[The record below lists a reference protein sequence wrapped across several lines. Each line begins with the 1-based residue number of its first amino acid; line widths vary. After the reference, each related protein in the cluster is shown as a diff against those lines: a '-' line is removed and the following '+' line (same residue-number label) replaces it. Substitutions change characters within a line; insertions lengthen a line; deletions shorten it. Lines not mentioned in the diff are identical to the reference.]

1 MFNSA
6 MIKYDVNEET
16 KVVVASVE
24 GIAYD
29 AIDTMLKTFRR
40 QNIILT
46 ESFMTIEPGEPDEIG
61 KVNWY
66 ETKFIKDHTTVCKK
80 YLLPNSLMSE
90 ARYDPDDPNK
100 FSIERGKQIA
110 RRRLYDAYN
119 KVFKKALSEIIASVV
134 CAANDMDDMVAVTE
148 KRMINFEYFEYY
160 DVFKHHES
168 ESMKL

>member
-29 AIDTMLKTFRR
+29 AVNTMLKTLRR
-40 QNIILT
+40 QNIIAT
-46 ESFMTIEPGEPDEIG
+46 ESFMVIETDESDDIR
-61 KVNWY
+61 KS
-66 ETKFIKDHTTVCKK
+66 KFTEMHSTVCKK
-80 YLLPNSLMSE
+80 YLLPNELKSE
-90 ARYDPDDPNK
+90 AHYDPQDPNE
-100 FSIERGKQIA
+100 FSVERGKQIA

-119 KVFKKALSEIIASVV
+119 KVFKKALNEIIASVV
-134 CAANDMDDMVAVTE
+134 CAVNDMDDMVAVTE

-168 ESMKL
+168 ENMKL

>member
-29 AIDTMLKTFRR
+29 AVNTMLKALRR
-40 QNIILT
+40 QNIIIT
-46 ESFMTIEPGEPDEIG
+46 ESFMVIESDESADIR
-61 KVNWY
+61 KS
-66 ETKFIKDHTTVCKK
+66 KFTEMHSTVCKK
-80 YLLPNSLMSE
+80 YLLPNELKSE
-90 ARYDPDDPNK
+90 AHYDPQDPNE
-100 FSIERGKQIA
+100 FSVERGKQIA

-119 KVFKKALSEIIASVV
+119 KVFKRALNEIIASVV
-134 CAANDMDDMVAVTE
+134 CAVNDMDDMVAVTE

>member
-29 AIDTMLKTFRR
+29 AVNTMLKTLRR
-40 QNIILT
+40 QNIITT
-46 ESFMTIEPGEPDEIG
+46 ESFMVIETDESDDIR
-61 KVNWY
+61 KS
-66 ETKFIKDHTTVCKK
+66 KFTEMHSTVCKK
-80 YLLPNSLMSE
+80 YLLPNELKSE
-90 ARYDPDDPNK
+90 AHYDPQDPNK
-100 FSIERGKQIA
+100 FSVERGKQIA

-119 KVFKKALSEIIASVV
+119 KVFKRALNEIIASVV
-134 CAANDMDDMVAVTE
+134 CAVNDMDDMVAVTE

-160 DVFKHHES
+160 DVFKHHET

>member
-29 AIDTMLKTFRR
+29 AVNTMLKTLRR
-40 QNIILT
+40 QNIIT
-46 ESFMTIEPGEPDEIG
+46 TDSFMVIETDESDDIR
-61 KVNWY
+61 KS
-66 ETKFIKDHTTVCKK
+66 KFTEMHSTVCKK
-80 YLLPNSLMSE
+80 YLLPNELKSE
-90 ARYDPDDPNK
+90 AHYDPQDPNE
-100 FSIERGKQIA
+100 FSVERGKQIA

-119 KVFKKALSEIIASVV
+119 KVFKRALSEIIASVV
-134 CAANDMDDMVAVTE
+134 CAVNDMDDMVAVTE

-160 DVFKHHES
+160 DVFKYHET

>member
-29 AIDTMLKTFRR
+29 AINTMLKTLRR
-40 QNIILT
+40 QNIIAT
-46 ESFMTIEPGEPDEIG
+46 ESFMVIESDESADIR
-61 KVNWY
+61 KS
-66 ETKFIKDHTTVCKK
+66 KFTEMHSTVCKK
-80 YLLPNSLMSE
+80 YLLPNELKSE
-90 ARYDPDDPNK
+90 AHYDPQDPNE
-100 FSIERGKQIA
+100 FSVERGKQIA

-119 KVFKKALSEIIASVV
+119 KVFKRALNEIIASVV
-134 CAANDMDDMVAVTE
+134 CAVNDMDDMVAVTE

-160 DVFKHHES
+160 DVFKYHES

>member
-6 MIKYDVNEET
+6 MIKYDVIEET

-29 AIDTMLKTFRR
+29 AINTMLKTLRR
-40 QNIILT
+40 QNIIAT
-46 ESFMTIEPGEPDEIG
+46 ESFMVIESDESADIR
-61 KVNWY
+61 KS
-66 ETKFIKDHTTVCKK
+66 KFTEMHSTVCKK
-80 YLLPNSLMSE
+80 YLLPNELKSE
-90 ARYDPDDPNK
+90 AHYDPQDPNE

-119 KVFKKALSEIIASVV
+119 KVFKRALNEIIASVV
-134 CAANDMDDMVAVTE
+134 CAVNDMDDMVAVTE

>member
-29 AIDTMLKTFRR
+29 AVNTMLKALRR
-40 QNIILT
+40 QNIIAT
-46 ESFMTIEPGEPDEIG
+46 ESFMVIESDESADIR
-61 KVNWY
+61 KS
-66 ETKFIKDHTTVCKK
+66 KFTEIHSTVCKK
-80 YLLPNSLMSE
+80 YLLPNELKSE
-90 ARYDPDDPNK
+90 AHYDPQDPNE
-100 FSIERGKQIA
+100 FSVERGKQIA

-119 KVFKKALSEIIASVV
+119 KVFKRALNEIIASVV
-134 CAANDMDDMVAVTE
+134 CAVNDMDDMVAVTE

-160 DVFKHHES
+160 DVFKHHET

>member
-29 AIDTMLKTFRR
+29 AVNTMLKALRR
-40 QNIILT
+40 QNIIAT
-46 ESFMTIEPGEPDEIG
+46 ESFMVIESDESADIR
-61 KVNWY
+61 KS
-66 ETKFIKDHTTVCKK
+66 KFTEMHSTVCKK
-80 YLLPNSLMSE
+80 YLLPNELKSE
-90 ARYDPDDPNK
+90 AHYDPQDPNE
-100 FSIERGKQIA
+100 FSVERGKQIA

-119 KVFKKALSEIIASVV
+119 KVFKRALNEIIASVV
-134 CAANDMDDMVAVTE
+134 CAVNDMDDMVAVTE

-160 DVFKHHES
+160 DVFKYHES

>member
-6 MIKYDVNEET
+6 MIKYDVIEET

-29 AIDTMLKTFRR
+29 AVNTMLKALRR
-40 QNIILT
+40 QNIIAT
-46 ESFMTIEPGEPDEIG
+46 ESFMVIETDESDDIR
-61 KVNWY
+61 KS
-66 ETKFIKDHTTVCKK
+66 KFTEMHSTVCKK
-80 YLLPNSLMSE
+80 YLLPNELKSE
-90 ARYDPDDPNK
+90 AHYDPQDPNE
-100 FSIERGKQIA
+100 FSVERGKQIA

-119 KVFKKALSEIIASVV
+119 KVFKRALNEIIASVV
-134 CAANDMDDMVAVTE
+134 CAVNDMDDMVAVTE

-160 DVFKHHES
+160 DVFKHHET

>member
-29 AIDTMLKTFRR
+29 AINTMLKTLRR
-40 QNIILT
+40 QNIIAT
-46 ESFMTIEPGEPDEIG
+46 ESFMVIESDESADIR
-61 KVNWY
+61 KS
-66 ETKFIKDHTTVCKK
+66 KFTEMHSTVCKK
-80 YLLPNSLMSE
+80 YLLPNELKSE
-90 ARYDPDDPNK
+90 AHYDPQDPNE

-119 KVFKKALSEIIASVV
+119 KVFKRALNEIIASVV
-134 CAANDMDDMVAVTE
+134 CAVNDMDDMVAVTE

-168 ESMKL
+168 ENMKL

>member
-29 AIDTMLKTFRR
+29 AVNTMLKALRR
-40 QNIILT
+40 QNIIAT
-46 ESFMTIEPGEPDEIG
+46 ESFMVIESDESADIR
-61 KVNWY
+61 KS
-66 ETKFIKDHTTVCKK
+66 KFTERHSTVCKK
-80 YLLPNSLMSE
+80 YLLPNELKSE
-90 ARYDPDDPNK
+90 AHYDPQDPNEC
-100 FSIERGKQIA
+100 SIERGKQIA

-119 KVFKKALSEIIASVV
+119 KVFKRALNEIIASVV
-134 CAANDMDDMVAVTE
+134 CAVNDMDDMVAVTE

-160 DVFKHHES
+160 DVFKYHES

>member
-29 AIDTMLKTFRR
+29 AVNTMLKALRR
-40 QNIILT
+40 QNIITT
-46 ESFMTIEPGEPDEIG
+46 ESFMVIESDESADIR
-61 KVNWY
+61 KS
-66 ETKFIKDHTTVCKK
+66 KFTEMHSTVCKK
-80 YLLPNSLMSE
+80 YLLPNELKSE
-90 ARYDPDDPNK
+90 AHYDPQDPNE

-119 KVFKKALSEIIASVV
+119 KVFKRALNEIIASVV
-134 CAANDMDDMVAVTE
+134 CAVNDMDDMVAVTE

>member
-29 AIDTMLKTFRR
+29 AVNTMLKALRR
-40 QNIILT
+40 QNIIAT
-46 ESFMTIEPGEPDEIG
+46 ESFMVIESDESVDIR
-61 KVNWY
+61 KS
-66 ETKFIKDHTTVCKK
+66 KFTEMHSTVCKK
-80 YLLPNSLMSE
+80 YLLPNELKSE
-90 ARYDPDDPNK
+90 AHYDPQDPNE

-119 KVFKKALSEIIASVV
+119 RVFKRALNEIIASVV
-134 CAANDMDDMVAVTE
+134 CAVNDMDDMVAVTE

>member
-29 AIDTMLKTFRR
+29 AVNTMLKALRR
-40 QNIILT
+40 QNIIAT
-46 ESFMTIEPGEPDEIG
+46 ESFMVIESDESADIR
-61 KVNWY
+61 KS
-66 ETKFIKDHTTVCKK
+66 KFTEMHSTVCKK
-80 YLLPNSLMSE
+80 YLLPNELKSE
-90 ARYDPDDPNK
+90 AHYDPQDPNE

-119 KVFKKALSEIIASVV
+119 KVFKRALNEIIASVV
-134 CAANDMDDMVAVTE
+134 CAVNDMDDMVAVTE

-160 DVFKHHES
+160 DVFKYHES
-168 ESMKL
+168 DSMKL

>member
-29 AIDTMLKTFRR
+29 AVNTMLKALRR
-40 QNIILT
+40 QNIIAT
-46 ESFMTIEPGEPDEIG
+46 ESFMIIESDESDDIR
-61 KVNWY
+61 KS
-66 ETKFIKDHTTVCKK
+66 KFTEMHSTVCKK
-80 YLLPNSLMSE
+80 YLLPNELKSE
-90 ARYDPDDPNK
+90 AHYDPQDPNE
-100 FSIERGKQIA
+100 FSVERGKQIA

-119 KVFKKALSEIIASVV
+119 RVFKRALNEIIASVV
-134 CAANDMDDMVAVTE
+134 CAVNDMDDMVAVTE

>member
-29 AIDTMLKTFRR
+29 AVNTMLKTLRR
-40 QNIILT
+40 QNIITT
-46 ESFMTIEPGEPDEIG
+46 ESFMVIETDESDDIR
-61 KVNWY
+61 KS
-66 ETKFIKDHTTVCKK
+66 KFTEMHSTVCKK
-80 YLLPNSLMSE
+80 YLLPNELKSE
-90 ARYDPDDPNK
+90 AHYDPKDPNE
-100 FSIERGKQIA
+100 FSVERGKQIA

-119 KVFKKALSEIIASVV
+119 KVFKRALSEIIASVV
-134 CAANDMDDMVAVTE
+134 CAVNDMDDMVAVTE

-160 DVFKHHES
+160 DVFKHHET

>member
-29 AIDTMLKTFRR
+29 AINTMLKTLRR
-40 QNIILT
+40 QNIIAT
-46 ESFMTIEPGEPDEIG
+46 ESFMVIESDESADIR
-61 KVNWY
+61 KS
-66 ETKFIKDHTTVCKK
+66 KFTEMHSTVCKK
-80 YLLPNSLMSE
+80 YLLPNELKSE
-90 ARYDPDDPNK
+90 AHYDPQDPNE

-119 KVFKKALSEIIASVV
+119 KVFKRALNEIIASVV
-134 CAANDMDDMVAVTE
+134 CAVNDMDDMVAVTE

>member
-29 AIDTMLKTFRR
+29 AVNTMLKTLRR
-40 QNIILT
+40 QNIIAT
-46 ESFMTIEPGEPDEIG
+46 ESFMVIESDESADIR
-61 KVNWY
+61 KS
-66 ETKFIKDHTTVCKK
+66 KFTEMHSTVCKK
-80 YLLPNSLMSE
+80 YLLPNELKSE
-90 ARYDPDDPNK
+90 AHYDPQDPNE

-119 KVFKKALSEIIASVV
+119 KVFKRALNEIIASVV
-134 CAANDMDDMVAVTE
+134 CAVNDMDDMVAVTE

-168 ESMKL
+168 ENMKL

>member
-1 MFNSA
+1 MFNSS

-29 AIDTMLKTFRR
+29 AVNTMLKALRR
-40 QNIILT
+40 QNIIAT
-46 ESFMTIEPGEPDEIG
+46 ESFMVIESDESADIR
-61 KVNWY
+61 KS
-66 ETKFIKDHTTVCKK
+66 KFTEMHSTVCKK
-80 YLLPNSLMSE
+80 YLLPNELKSE
-90 ARYDPDDPNK
+90 AHYDPQDPNE

-119 KVFKKALSEIIASVV
+119 KVFKRALNEIIASVV
-134 CAANDMDDMVAVTE
+134 CAVNDMDDMVAVTE

-160 DVFKHHES
+160 DVFKYHES

>member
-29 AIDTMLKTFRR
+29 AVNTMLKALRR
-40 QNIILT
+40 QNIIAT
-46 ESFMTIEPGEPDEIG
+46 ESFMVIESDESADIR
-61 KVNWY
+61 KS
-66 ETKFIKDHTTVCKK
+66 KFTEMHSTVCKK
-80 YLLPNSLMSE
+80 YLLPNELKSE
-90 ARYDPDDPNK
+90 AHYDPQDPNE

-119 KVFKKALSEIIASVV
+119 KVFKRALNEIIASVV
-134 CAANDMDDMVAVTE
+134 CAVNDMDDMVAVTE

>member
-29 AIDTMLKTFRR
+29 AVNTMLKTLRR
-40 QNIILT
+40 QNIITT
-46 ESFMTIEPGEPDEIG
+46 ESFMVIESDESADIR
-61 KVNWY
+61 KS
-66 ETKFIKDHTTVCKK
+66 KFTEMHSTVCKK
-80 YLLPNSLMSE
+80 YLLPNELKSE
-90 ARYDPDDPNK
+90 AHYDPQDPNE
-100 FSIERGKQIA
+100 FSVERGKQIA

-119 KVFKKALSEIIASVV
+119 KVFKRALNEIIASVV
-134 CAANDMDDMVAVTE
+134 CAVNDMDDMVAVTE

-160 DVFKHHES
+160 DVFKHHET

>member
-29 AIDTMLKTFRR
+29 AINTMLKTLRR
-40 QNIILT
+40 QNIIAT
-46 ESFMTIEPGEPDEIG
+46 ESFMVIESDESADIR
-61 KVNWY
+61 KS
-66 ETKFIKDHTTVCKK
+66 KFTEMHSTVCKK
-80 YLLPNSLMSE
+80 YLLPNELKSE
-90 ARYDPDDPNK
+90 AHYDPQDPNE

-119 KVFKKALSEIIASVV
+119 RVFKRALNEIIASVV
-134 CAANDMDDMVAVTE
+134 CAVNDMDDMVAVTE

>member
-29 AIDTMLKTFRR
+29 AVNTMLKALRR
-40 QNIILT
+40 QNIITT
-46 ESFMTIEPGEPDEIG
+46 ESFMVIESDESDDIR
-61 KVNWY
+61 KS
-66 ETKFIKDHTTVCKK
+66 KFTEMHSTVCKK
-80 YLLPNSLMSE
+80 YLLPNELKSE
-90 ARYDPDDPNK
+90 AHYDPQDPNE

-119 KVFKKALSEIIASVV
+119 KVFKRALNEIIASVV
-134 CAANDMDDMVAVTE
+134 CAVNDMDDMVAVTE

-160 DVFKHHES
+160 DVFKYHES

>member
-29 AIDTMLKTFRR
+29 AVNTMLKALRR
-40 QNIILT
+40 QNIIAT
-46 ESFMTIEPGEPDEIG
+46 ESFMVIESDESDDIR
-61 KVNWY
+61 KS
-66 ETKFIKDHTTVCKK
+66 KFTEMHSTVCKK
-80 YLLPNSLMSE
+80 YLLPNELKSE
-90 ARYDPDDPNK
+90 AHYDPQDPNE
-100 FSIERGKQIA
+100 FSVERGKQIA

-119 KVFKKALSEIIASVV
+119 KVFKRALNEIIASVV
-134 CAANDMDDMVAVTE
+134 CAVNDMDDMVAVTE

>member
-29 AIDTMLKTFRR
+29 AVNTMLKALRR
-40 QNIILT
+40 QNIIAT
-46 ESFMTIEPGEPDEIG
+46 ESFMVIESDESADIR
-61 KVNWY
+61 KS
-66 ETKFIKDHTTVCKK
+66 KFTEMHSTVCKK
-80 YLLPNSLMSE
+80 YLLPNELKSE
-90 ARYDPDDPNK
+90 AHYDPQDPNE
-100 FSIERGKQIA
+100 FSVERGKQIA

-119 KVFKKALSEIIASVV
+119 KVFKRALNEIIASVV
-134 CAANDMDDMVAVTE
+134 CAVNDMDDMVAVTE

>member
-29 AIDTMLKTFRR
+29 AINTMLKTLRR
-40 QNIILT
+40 QNIIAT
-46 ESFMTIEPGEPDEIG
+46 ESFMVIESDESADIR
-61 KVNWY
+61 KS
-66 ETKFIKDHTTVCKK
+66 KFTEMHSTVCKK
-80 YLLPNSLMSE
+80 YLLPNELKSE
-90 ARYDPDDPNK
+90 AHYDPQDPNE

-119 KVFKKALSEIIASVV
+119 KVFKRALNEIIASVV
-134 CAANDMDDMVAVTE
+134 CATNDMDDMVAVTE

>member
-29 AIDTMLKTFRR
+29 VVNTMLKALRR
-40 QNIILT
+40 QNIIAT
-46 ESFMTIEPGEPDEIG
+46 ESFMVIESDESDDIR
-61 KVNWY
+61 KS
-66 ETKFIKDHTTVCKK
+66 KFTEMHSTVCKK
-80 YLLPNSLMSE
+80 YLLPNELKSE
-90 ARYDPDDPNK
+90 AHYDPQDPNE
-100 FSIERGKQIA
+100 FSVERGKQIA

-119 KVFKKALSEIIASVV
+119 KVFKRALNEIIASVV
-134 CAANDMDDMVAVTE
+134 CAVNDMDDMVAVTE

>member
-29 AIDTMLKTFRR
+29 AVNTMLKALRR
-40 QNIILT
+40 QNIITT
-46 ESFMTIEPGEPDEIG
+46 ESFMVIETDESDDIR
-61 KVNWY
+61 KS
-66 ETKFIKDHTTVCKK
+66 KFTEMHSTVCKK
-80 YLLPNSLMSE
+80 YLLPNELKSE
-90 ARYDPDDPNK
+90 AHYDPQDPNE
-100 FSIERGKQIA
+100 FSVERGKQIA

-119 KVFKKALSEIIASVV
+119 KVFKRALNEIIASVV
-134 CAANDMDDMVAVTE
+134 CAVNDMDDMVAVTE

-160 DVFKHHES
+160 DVFKHHET

>member
-29 AIDTMLKTFRR
+29 AVNTMLKALRR
-40 QNIILT
+40 QNIITT
-46 ESFMTIEPGEPDEIG
+46 ESFMVIETDESDDIR
-61 KVNWY
+61 KS
-66 ETKFIKDHTTVCKK
+66 KFTEIHSTVCKK
-80 YLLPNSLMSE
+80 YLLPNELKSE
-90 ARYDPDDPNK
+90 AHYDPQDPNE
-100 FSIERGKQIA
+100 FSVERGKQIA

-119 KVFKKALSEIIASVV
+119 KVFKRALNEIIASVV
-134 CAANDMDDMVAVTE
+134 CAVNDMDDMVAVTE

-160 DVFKHHES
+160 DVFKHHET

>member
-29 AIDTMLKTFRR
+29 AVNTMLKALRR
-40 QNIILT
+40 QNIITT
-46 ESFMTIEPGEPDEIG
+46 ESFMVIESDESADIR
-61 KVNWY
+61 KS
-66 ETKFIKDHTTVCKK
+66 KFTEMHSTVCKK
-80 YLLPNSLMSE
+80 YLLPNELKSE
-90 ARYDPDDPNK
+90 AHYDPQDPNE
-100 FSIERGKQIA
+100 FSVERGKQIA

-119 KVFKKALSEIIASVV
+119 KVFKRALNEIIASVV
-134 CAANDMDDMVAVTE
+134 CAVNDMDDIVAVTE

-160 DVFKHHES
+160 DVFKHHET

>member
-29 AIDTMLKTFRR
+29 AVNTMLKALRR
-40 QNIILT
+40 QNIITT
-46 ESFMTIEPGEPDEIG
+46 ESFMVIESDESDDIR
-61 KVNWY
+61 KS
-66 ETKFIKDHTTVCKK
+66 KFTEMHSTVCKK
-80 YLLPNSLMSE
+80 YLLPNELKSE
-90 ARYDPDDPNK
+90 AHYDPQDPNE
-100 FSIERGKQIA
+100 FSVERGKQIA

-119 KVFKKALSEIIASVV
+119 KVFKRALNEIIASVV
-134 CAANDMDDMVAVTE
+134 CAVNDMDDIVAVTE

-160 DVFKHHES
+160 DVFKHHET

>member
-29 AIDTMLKTFRR
+29 AVNTMLKALRR
-40 QNIILT
+40 QNIITT
-46 ESFMTIEPGEPDEIG
+46 ESFMVIESDESADIR
-61 KVNWY
+61 KS
-66 ETKFIKDHTTVCKK
+66 KFTEMHSTVCKK
-80 YLLPNSLMSE
+80 YLLPNELKSE
-90 ARYDPDDPNK
+90 AHYDPQDPNE
-100 FSIERGKQIA
+100 FSVERGKQIA

-119 KVFKKALSEIIASVV
+119 SVFKRALNEIIASVV
-134 CAANDMDDMVAVTE
+134 CAVNDMDDMVAVTE

-168 ESMKL
+168 DSMKL

>member
-29 AIDTMLKTFRR
+29 AVNTMLKALRR
-40 QNIILT
+40 QNIITT
-46 ESFMTIEPGEPDEIG
+46 ESFMVIESDESDDIR
-61 KVNWY
+61 KS
-66 ETKFIKDHTTVCKK
+66 KFTEMHSTVCKK
-80 YLLPNSLMSE
+80 YLLPNELKSE
-90 ARYDPDDPNK
+90 AHYDPQDPNE
-100 FSIERGKQIA
+100 FSVERGKQIA

-119 KVFKKALSEIIASVV
+119 KVFKRALNEIIASVV
-134 CAANDMDDMVAVTE
+134 CAVNDMDDMVAVTE

-160 DVFKHHES
+160 NVFKHHES

>member
-29 AIDTMLKTFRR
+29 AVNTMLKALRR
-40 QNIILT
+40 QNIIAT
-46 ESFMTIEPGEPDEIG
+46 ESFMVIESDESADIR
-61 KVNWY
+61 KS
-66 ETKFIKDHTTVCKK
+66 KFNEMHSTVCKK
-80 YLLPNSLMSE
+80 YLLPNELKSE
-90 ARYDPDDPNK
+90 AHYDPQDPNE
-100 FSIERGKQIA
+100 FSVERGKQIA

-119 KVFKKALSEIIASVV
+119 KVFKRALNEIIASVV
-134 CAANDMDDMVAVTE
+134 CAVNDMDDMVAVTE

>member
-29 AIDTMLKTFRR
+29 AVNTMLKALRH
-40 QNIILT
+40 QNIITT
-46 ESFMTIEPGEPDEIG
+46 ESFMVIESDESADIR
-61 KVNWY
+61 KS
-66 ETKFIKDHTTVCKK
+66 KFTEMHSTVCKK
-80 YLLPNSLMSE
+80 YLLPNELKSE
-90 ARYDPDDPNK
+90 AHYDPQDPNE
-100 FSIERGKQIA
+100 FSVERGKQIA

-119 KVFKKALSEIIASVV
+119 KVFKRALNEIIASVV
-134 CAANDMDDMVAVTE
+134 CAVNDMDDMVAVTE

>member
-29 AIDTMLKTFRR
+29 AVNTMLKALRR
-40 QNIILT
+40 QNIITT
-46 ESFMTIEPGEPDEIG
+46 ESFMVIESDESADIR
-61 KVNWY
+61 KS
-66 ETKFIKDHTTVCKK
+66 KFTEMHSTVCKK
-80 YLLPNSLMSE
+80 YLLPNELKSE
-90 ARYDPDDPNK
+90 AHYDPQDPNE

-119 KVFKKALSEIIASVV
+119 KVFKRALNEIIASVV
-134 CAANDMDDMVAVTE
+134 CAVNDMDDMVAVTE

-160 DVFKHHES
+160 DVFKYHES

>member
-29 AIDTMLKTFRR
+29 AVNTMLKTLRR
-40 QNIILT
+40 QNIITT
-46 ESFMTIEPGEPDEIG
+46 ESFMVIETDESDDIR
-61 KVNWY
+61 KS
-66 ETKFIKDHTTVCKK
+66 KFTEMHSTVCKK
-80 YLLPNSLMSE
+80 YLLPNELKSE
-90 ARYDPDDPNK
+90 AHYDPQDPNE
-100 FSIERGKQIA
+100 FSVERGKQIA

-119 KVFKKALSEIIASVV
+119 KVFKRALSEIIASVV
-134 CAANDMDDMVAVTE
+134 CAVNDMDDMVAVTE

-160 DVFKHHES
+160 DVFKYHET

>member
-29 AIDTMLKTFRR
+29 AVNTMLKALRR
-40 QNIILT
+40 QNIITT
-46 ESFMTIEPGEPDEIG
+46 ESFMVIESDESADIR
-61 KVNWY
+61 KS
-66 ETKFIKDHTTVCKK
+66 KFTEMHSTVCKK
-80 YLLPNSLMSE
+80 YLLPNELKSE
-90 ARYDPDDPNK
+90 AHYDPQDPNE
-100 FSIERGKQIA
+100 FSVERGKQIA

-119 KVFKKALSEIIASVV
+119 KVFKRALNEIIASVV
-134 CAANDMDDMVAVTE
+134 CATNDMDDMVAVTE